1 MSGGGGGNPF
11 PTLIFMGA
19 IFLVMYFFMIRPQQ
33 KKAKEQREFQDNVQK
48 GDKVVT
54 NGGIHGKI
62 AQIEDNT
69 LLLEVD
75 KNTKMRIEKSMLSH
89 ELTKGMRDR
98 QSNDK
103 KDKDNDKDK
112 PEEGKKLK
120 NEVQDSQSEEN
131 T

>member
-1 MSGGGGGNPF
+1 MSGGGGGNPL

-33 KKAKEQREFQDNVQK
+33 KKAKEQREFQENTQK

-62 AQIEDNT
+62 AQVEENT
-69 LLLEVD
+69 FLVEVD

-89 ELTKGMRDR
+89 ELTKSMRDR
-98 QSNDK
+98 QSTGNK
-103 KDKDNDKDK
+103 EKGNEKL
-112 PEEGKKLK
+112 EESKEQTG
-120 NEVQDSQSEEN
+120 EVQDTESEEKS
-131 T
+131 